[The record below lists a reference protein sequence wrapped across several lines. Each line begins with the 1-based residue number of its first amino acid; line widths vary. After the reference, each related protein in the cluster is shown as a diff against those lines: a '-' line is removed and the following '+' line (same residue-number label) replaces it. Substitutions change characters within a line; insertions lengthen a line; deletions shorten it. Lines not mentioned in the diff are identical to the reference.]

1 MFSIDIFT
9 IVGYVMIFL
18 FAGMGIGM
26 LVLWA
31 VEKFIKYTFKHLGLY
46 KVLIDFIFE
55 YKQFKQWKNERKRN
69 SLSNV

>member
-1 MFSIDIFT
+1 MTSDIFT
-9 IVGYVMIFL
+9 KIGIIIVFL

-55 YKQFKQWKNERKRN
+55 YKQFKQWKNEN
-69 SLSNV
+69 D